1 LVQLMDVCS
10 MSFSCVW
17 VSARFMGICSIH
29 GFRSMPICVPGSG
42 MEVSKSDGFHS
53 DKKKV
58 DVGDV
63 CVFICSMRL
72 SSRLKSYLD
81 LRRVIELS

>member
-1 LVQLMDVCS
+1 
-10 MSFSCVW
+10 
-17 VSARFMGICSIH
+17 
-29 GFRSMPICVPGSG
+29 MPICVPGSG

-53 DKKKV
+53 DKKKRV

-72 SSRLKSYLD
+72 SSRLKRSTQS
-81 LRRVIELS
+81 R